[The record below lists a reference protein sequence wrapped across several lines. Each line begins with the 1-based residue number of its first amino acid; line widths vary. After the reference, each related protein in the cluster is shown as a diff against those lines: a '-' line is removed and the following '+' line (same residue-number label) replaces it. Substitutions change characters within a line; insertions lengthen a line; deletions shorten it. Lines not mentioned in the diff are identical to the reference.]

1 MQIVI
6 SFCNETVYEFTINND
21 KETLNVEVAFQLASC
36 ELQLA
41 FRINYL
47 SLSPGKGKSSWIRTV

>member
-6 SFCNETVYEFTINND
+6 SFCYETVYELTINND

-41 FRINYL
+41 WER
-47 SLSPGKGKSSWIRTV
+47 